1 MTVTASRTEF
11 LTVPKRLQS
20 AGSAQEIN
28 LNMNWEQAKLY
39 NGAGFIVAYSYTHDL
54 WRLGSGLPA
63 TSGDQLKESA
73 GMMFL
78 YTFDLI
84 VADGPKCADLSA
96 STHRRDQLFTQNRP
110 IFDYLR
116 AAPVASKMR
125 MGTVS
130 LSIETATAQVRT
142 KDEVL
147 CSGGLDEMSEG
158 LKAQGAKPLQP
169 VPNAPGTFGK
179 TYAVPPAPGY
189 KPKFVDD
196 KIWRLKQATA
206 RQDLPAA
213 LIRLLSVSTIS
224 QPASTQ
230 LTPDRK
236 GYIVYDQC
244 MMHAAIQASHTDA
257 KDDEIFGLARA
268 QCSST
273 RSAAIQGQENN
284 KQFLAALDAA
294 DADKATRFPTWIKG
308 VRERRKASDAKLA
321 APINA
326 PHP

>member
-1 MTVTASRTEF
+1 MPADANDLDAMLQKGDLAGLVN
-11 LTVPKRLQS
+11 RLRS
-20 AGSAQEIN
+20 AGSAQEID

-39 NGAGFIVAYSYTHDL
+39 NGAGFIVAYSYMHDL

-96 STHRRDQLFTQNRP
+96 ASHRRDQLFTQNRP
-110 IFDYLR
+110 IFDHLR

-130 LSIETATAQVRT
+130 LSIEAATAQVRT
-142 KDEVL
+142 DDGIL

-169 VPNAPGTFGK
+169 VPNASGTFGK

-189 KPKFVDD
+189 KPKFVDE

-206 RQDLPAA
+206 RQELPAA
-213 LIRLLSVSTIS
+213 LTRLLSVSTIS

-230 LTPDRK
+230 LTSDQK

-244 MMHAAIQASHTDA
+244 MMH
-257 KDDEIFGLARA
+257 
-268 QCSST
+268 
-273 RSAAIQGQENN
+273 AAIQGQENN

-308 VRERRKASDAKLA
+308 VRERRKAFDAKLA
-321 APINA
+321 APVNA